1 MFLREQWLIG
11 SIKAQAQNWARQLAD
26 TPANLMTPTIFSKE
40 VCSVLTKLGITVQ
53 VHDKEWA
60 EQKQMGSFLS
70 VSRGSCEPPKFV
82 EIHYKGANDNSQ
94 PIAFVGKGV
103 TFDAG
108 GISLK
113 VNITV

>member
-1 MFLREQWLIG
+1 
-11 SIKAQAQNWARQLAD
+11 
-26 TPANLMTPTIFSKE
+26 MTPTIFSEE
-40 VCSVLTKLGITVQ
+40 VCTVLTGLGVKVQ

-60 EQKQMGSFLS
+60 EQKKMGSFLS

-82 EIHYKGANDNSQ
+82 EIHYNGAGDESQ
-94 PIAFVGKGV
+94 PIVFVGKGV

-113 VNITV
+113 VSCCVPDFRSRTYINDNCSRLPIWTKCARI